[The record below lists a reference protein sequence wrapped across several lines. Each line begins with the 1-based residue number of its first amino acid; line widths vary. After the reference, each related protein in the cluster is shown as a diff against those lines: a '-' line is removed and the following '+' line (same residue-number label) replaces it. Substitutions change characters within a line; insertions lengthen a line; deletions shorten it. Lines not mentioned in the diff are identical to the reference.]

1 MNVKE
6 RVAIV
11 TGAASG
17 LGYATCRVL
26 VESGANVFGVDV
38 NEHNLQRLQ
47 GELDGKVATQ
57 VVDVSNEQSVRE
69 AVNAAVARFGALHV
83 AVNCAGVVDAA
94 KTVSKGKP
102 FPTEIW
108 NKVIGINLTGTF
120 NIVRY
125 AALAMM
131 NNEPEAPQGERG
143 VIVNTASGAAWQG
156 QMGQA
161 AYSASKAGVMGM
173 TLPIARDLAP
183 HGIRVVSIAPG
194 MFDTAMASGLPE
206 KVLSGIVDKMILYPN
221 RLGHPDEFAG
231 LVRHIVENSYL
242 NATTISIDGGARI
255 STR

>member
-1 MNVKE
+1 MNLSNK
-6 RVAIV
+6 VAIV
-11 TGAASG
+11 TGAGSG
-17 LGYATCRVL
+17 LGYATSRVL
-26 VESGANVFGVDV
+26 VESGCRVFGVDV
-38 NEHNLQRLQ
+38 NEQNLQKLQ
-47 GELDGKVATQ
+47 AELRDKAATRVA
-57 VVDVSNEQSVRE
+57 DVSDENSARE
-69 AVNAAVARFGALHV
+69 AVDAAVARFGALHF
-83 AVNCAGVVDAA
+83 AINCAGVADAA

-102 FPTEIW
+102 FPAEIW

-125 AALAMM
+125 AALAMI

-156 QMGQA
+156 QVGQA
-161 AYSASKAGVMGM
+161 AYSASKAGVIGM

-183 HGIRVVSIAPG
+183 HGIRVVAIAPG

-221 RLGHPDEFAG
+221 RLGQPEEFAG
-231 LVRHIVENSYL
+231 LVRHIIENSYL
-242 NATTISIDGGARI
+242 NATTINIDAGTRV

>member
-1 MNVKE
+1 MNLSNK
-6 RVAIV
+6 VAIV
-11 TGAASG
+11 TGAGSG
-17 LGYATCRVL
+17 LGYATSRVL
-26 VESGANVFGVDV
+26 VESGCRVFGVDV
-38 NEHNLQRLQ
+38 NEQNLQKLQ
-47 GELDGKVATQ
+47 AELRDKAATREA
-57 VVDVSNEQSVRE
+57 DVSDEDSARE
-69 AVNAAVARFGALHV
+69 AVDAAVARFGALHF
-83 AVNCAGVVDAA
+83 AINCAGVADAA

-102 FPTEIW
+102 FPAEIW

-125 AALAMM
+125 AALAMI

-156 QMGQA
+156 QVGQA
-161 AYSASKAGVMGM
+161 AYSASKAGVIGM

-183 HGIRVVSIAPG
+183 HGIRVVAIAPG

-221 RLGHPDEFAG
+221 RLGQPEEFAG
-231 LVRHIVENSYL
+231 LVRHIIENSYL
-242 NATTISIDGGARI
+242 NATTINIDAGTRV